1 MTDSHQETLRKI
13 LERMPMS
20 EVPEPWA
27 LIGGSAVGGLT
38 EIGFVPDT
46 DDLLVVSS
54 QGRGLFDTLTG
65 EKLSRDSEEFF
76 DNPDSTGHTAPAIGR
91 DSGKTVPLAGLHG
104 GGLARV
110 TRDGWMIDVI
120 HLPWPRHVLFLSSE
134 YKPCYDASGHSWK
147 ICDDGACE
155 YRAAGFSPSGRAF
168 VFASS
173 CELVIYGRKA
183 G

>member
-1 MTDSHQETLRKI
+1 
-13 LERMPMS
+13 MPIS
-20 EVPEPWA
+20 DVPAPWSA
-27 LIGGSAVGGLT
+27 IGGSAVGGLT

-65 EKLSRDSEEFF
+65 EKLSRDYEEFF
-76 DNPDSTGHTAPAIGR
+76 DNSDPMGFSAPGIGR
-91 DSGKTVPLAGLHG
+91 ASGLNVPLAGLRG
-104 GGLARV
+104 GGLPRI
-110 TRDGWMIDVI
+110 THDGWMIDVI
-120 HLPWPRHVLFLSSE
+120 QLPWPRHVMFLSSN
-134 YKPCYDASGHSWK
+134 YKPCYDDSGDAWK

-155 YRAAGFSPSGRAF
+155 YRMAGFSPSGRAF

-173 CELVIYGRKA
+173 CELVIYGRNA